1 MQLETYISDLLYR
14 YECVTIPEFGSFL
27 AQRVSATINGSTN
40 TFYPPKKAVSFNEQI
55 QKNDGLL
62 AHYIADVE
70 KIPFEVATTKIAKR
84 VKTLKT
90 YLIQGET
97 LTFNNIGEIVFNSEG
112 KILFE
117 PSYHLNY
124 LTDSFGLSQFVS
136 PSVTREVYK
145 ETAEAIEKVIPI
157 AITPEKRKAR
167 PYLKYAAVALVALT
181 LGGFGASNHY
191 VNKIETHNQIAQEE
205 ATQQL
210 EAKIQEATFSLNS
223 LPAIT
228 WNIPKQ
234 SGNYHIIAG
243 AFRVE
248 ENATKKVKQL
258 KAIGY
263 NARTIGINKYGLYE
277 VVYASHE
284 TGKDALVAIRE
295 IRKNHNKDA
304 WLKVENL
311 TEINTTSNTTKTVV
325 ISKKANDVIEPIK
338 KYSSSKAPTTKK
350 PLEDNILAEN
360 PNIIQIIKNVENLES
375 GFYTVLGVYADVEK
389 KDSFLTNLS
398 IDDRPNYG
406 AFFDKKSQKYFVY
419 NERFNDLETA
429 KNALTAKRNAS
440 FIGRIA
446 IVKIVD

>member
-14 YECVTIPEFGSFL
+14 YECVTIPDFGSFL
-27 AQRVSATINGSTN
+27 AQRVSATINYSTN

-70 KIPFEVATTKIAKR
+70 KIPFEVATKKITKR
-84 VKTLKT
+84 VKTLKA
-90 YLIQGET
+90 YLTQGET

-117 PSYHLNY
+117 PAYHLNY

-145 ETAEAIEKVIPI
+145 ETVEAIEKVIPI

-191 VNKIETHNQIAQEE
+191 VNQIEAHNQIALEK
-205 ATQQL
+205 ANQQL
-210 EAKIQEATFSLNS
+210 ETKIQEATFSLNT
-223 LPAIT
+223 LPSIT
-228 WNIPKQ
+228 WNVTKQ
-234 SGNYHIIAG
+234 TGNYHIVAG

-248 ENATKKVKQL
+248 ENSNKKVKQL
-258 KAIGY
+258 NALGY
-263 NARTIGINKYGLYE
+263 NARTIGVNKSGLHE
-277 VVYASHE
+277 VVYGSYE
-284 TGKDALVAIRE
+284 TGKEALKAIRD

-304 WLKVENL
+304 WLKVESL
-311 TEINTTSNTTKTVV
+311 TETNTVSNNAKTVITTKKE
-325 ISKKANDVIEPIK
+325 SGVIEPLK
-338 KYSSSKAPTTKK
+338 EASLTKK
-350 PLEDNILAEN
+350 QSEKDNILAEN

-375 GFYTVLGVYADVEK
+375 GFYTVLGVYSDVEK
-389 KDSFLTNLS
+389 KDSFLTNVS
-398 IDDRPNYG
+398 IEDRSNYG
-406 AFFDKKSQKYFVY
+406 SFFDKKSQKYFVY

-429 KNALTAKRNAS
+429 KNALTAKRNSS
-440 FIGRIA
+440 FNGRIA